1 MKKNKFSKDQ
11 NQKSA
16 STPQLNVTVDSNQSG
31 IALAPSRDEVAR
43 RAYFSYLNEGSLP
56 GRDEKHWLEAEA
68 QLIAEMAREAQR
80 HPGSRRS

>member
-1 MKKNKFSKDQ
+1 MKQNEFSQDQ
-11 NQKSA
+11 NQKPARTSR
-16 STPQLNVTVDSNQSG
+16 PTVIADSNQSR

-68 QLIAEMAREAQR
+68 QLLAEMAREAQR
-80 HPGSRRS
+80 HLGSRRS